1 MTACLMTFILSDSDV
16 ELSEAVRGM
25 WLQTAPQELKWILLQ
40 DSSLVCFEHD
50 NLHGPRIQGPSL
62 TSKMVAA
69 AMATAVVATAPVA
82 MVMVVA
88 KGGWRR

>member
-1 MTACLMTFILSDSDV
+1 
-16 ELSEAVRGM
+16 M

-50 NLHGPRIQGPSL
+50 NLHGPRIQGEGPSL

-88 KGGWRR
+88 AGGWRR